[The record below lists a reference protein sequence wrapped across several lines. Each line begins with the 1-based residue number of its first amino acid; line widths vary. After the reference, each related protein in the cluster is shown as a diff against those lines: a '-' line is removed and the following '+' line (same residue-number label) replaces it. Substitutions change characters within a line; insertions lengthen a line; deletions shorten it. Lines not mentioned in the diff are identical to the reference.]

1 MHDIRLLNSEDKCII
16 ANKDEEKRKTLIR
29 VRPMV
34 TKSFD
39 HLRNKFNSL
48 NTMLRKIEKTHRP
61 IFNEDVHMINFFL
74 VGMAGAKRPWTT
86 ASPVVLR

>member
-1 MHDIRLLNSEDKCII
+1 MHDIRLLNSEDKCIRPI
-16 ANKDEEKRKTLIR
+16 AKKMKKRKKTLIR

-48 NTMLRKIEKTHRP
+48 NTMLRKIKKTHRA
-61 IFNEDVHMINFFL
+61 IFNEDVHMINVFSWY
-74 VGMAGAKRPWTT
+74 GWG
-86 ASPVVLR
+86 

>member
-1 MHDIRLLNSEDKCII
+1 MTLGYSTPRISALGLSQIKM
-16 ANKDEEKRKTLIR
+16 KKRKKNALIR

-39 HLRNKFNSL
+39 HLLNEFNSL
-48 NTMLRKIEKTHRP
+48 NTMLRKIKKAR
-61 IFNEDVHMINFFL
+61 IFNEDVHMINFFQL
-74 VGMAGAKRPWTT
+74 AGAKRPSTT